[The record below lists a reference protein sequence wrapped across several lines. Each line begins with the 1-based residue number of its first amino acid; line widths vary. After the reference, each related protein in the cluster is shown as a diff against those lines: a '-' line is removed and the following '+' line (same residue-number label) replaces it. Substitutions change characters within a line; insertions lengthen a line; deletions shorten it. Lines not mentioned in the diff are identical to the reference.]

1 MRLKEFV
8 VENKS
13 KKKSSTNN
21 YVAKHA
27 PKSGSGTHEDKKK
40 AEKRGKV
47 KHKGKEIKESLFS
60 SLEYR
65 LIEAQLNE
73 MDMDH
78 FKDPNTGLTYQW
90 IRHTNND
97 FIVVVKKTADGVK
110 FHRLT
115 QGTPQDIATT
125 WKQLKQHKLEKPQMP
140 RHQPTANP
148 YISRSVE
155 SVAESATAGATSSA
169 NISSVPNPHLTVGKS
184 NKAYTGSPGKSGTK
198 APKQPKVLMQ
208 KPGTNALDS
217 NKNIFGTGTVVKRK

>member
-1 MRLKEFV
+1 MRLSEFV
-8 VENKS
+8 VEGKS
-13 KKKSSTNN
+13 KKKASTNN

-73 MDMDH
+73 MDMDS
-78 FKDPNTGLTYQW
+78 FKDPKTGITYQW
-90 IRHTNND
+90 ISHTNND
-97 FIVVVKKTADGVK
+97 FIVAVRKTVEGVK
-110 FHRLT
+110 FHKIS
-115 QGTPQDIATT
+115 QGEAHEIANV
-125 WKQLKQHKLEKPQMP
+125 WKRLKQQALEKPPMP
-140 RHQPTANP
+140 INKPTINP
-148 YISRSVE
+148 HIRSVE
-155 SVAESATAGATSSA
+155 GVAESATAGATSSA
-169 NISSVPNPHLTVGKS
+169 NISSVPNPHLTVGRS
-184 NKAYTGSPGKSGTK
+184 NKEYTGSPGKSGTK
-198 APKQPKVLMQ
+198 APKQPKIQMQ